1 MFYKHITF
9 SNSEVKDNPKSVV
22 YSPSFNSKP
31 TVIIL
36 GTFDGLSEQTLELKL
51 SSMGI
56 GLTSVAQEADF
67 CIAGDIKSSDQEFYN
82 YVKEV
87 SNILIIQTDGRI
99 YNVFDLMKYF

>member
-1 MFYKHITF
+1 M
-9 SNSEVKDNPKSVV
+9 
-22 YSPSFNSKP
+22 
-31 TVIIL
+31 

-99 YNVFDLMKYF
+99 YNVFDLMKYFWDIHYLGELSSSR